1 MDPTQSLSFIL
12 MSRGILLQHTLHY
25 MQRWILWIYSFN
37 ILDGNL
43 QAKISDFGLA
53 KELPFLPA
61 GQSYARV
68 ESGRGSRGYK
78 ADEYYDGKQI
88 GCV

>member
-12 MSRGILLQHTLHY
+12 MSRSILLQHTLHY

-37 ILDGNL
+37 ILDSNL

-53 KELPFLPA
+53 KELPFVPA
-61 GQSYARV
+61 GQS
-68 ESGRGSRGYK
+68 YK

-88 GCV
+88 GFGLVCEPV